1 MSEQHQPVVSEA
13 VAVFHDVSDLDAA
26 VEELRAAG
34 FGKHDISLLATEEAV
49 SRKLGHRYERVEEL
63 EDDPEAPRV
72 AYRTRASLGDSE
84 DLLIGS
90 LTYLPAVVAAG
101 TVVASA
107 GVVAAAVTG
116 TAIAGALIGT
126 VLAHWLDKS
135 HAEHLQE
142 QLDRGGL
149 LLWVRTPD
157 ADAQRRALDILT
169 RHSAHDVHIHQLPA
183 GGRTATVTAPQARR
197 RRPAQR
203 VRTPTPP
210 EGQAGNQEEQPVPAQ
225 QGR

>member
-1 MSEQHQPVVSEA
+1 MPDQHQTAVTEA
-13 VAVFHDVSDLDAA
+13 VAVFHDVSHLDAA
-26 VEELRAAG
+26 VEDLRAAG
-34 FGKHDISLLATEEAV
+34 FDKDDISLLATEQAV
-49 SRKLGHRYERVEEL
+49 NRKLGHRYERVEEL
-63 EDDPEAPRV
+63 EDDPAAPRV
-72 AYRTRASLGDSE
+72 AYRTRTSLGESE
-84 DLLIGS
+84 DRLIGS

-126 VLAHWLDKS
+126 VLSHWLDKS

-157 ADAQRRALDILT
+157 PETQQRALAILT
-169 RHSAHDVHIHQLPA
+169 RHSAHDVHIHRLP
-183 GGRTATVTAPQARR
+183 GKSHR
-197 RRPAQR
+197 
-203 VRTPTPP
+203 
-210 EGQAGNQEEQPVPAQ
+210 
-225 QGR
+225 

>member
-1 MSEQHQPVVSEA
+1 MADRSEAAVTEA

-34 FGKHDISLLATEEAV
+34 FDRDDISLLATEQAGKK
-49 SRKLGHRYERVEEL
+49 KLGHRYERVEEL
-63 EDDPEAPRV
+63 EDDPAAPRV
-72 AYRTRASLGDSE
+72 AYRTRASLGESE
-84 DLLIGS
+84 DRLIGS

-142 QLDRGGL
+142 QLDHGGL

-157 ADAQRRALDILT
+157 EVAQRRALAILT
-169 RHSAHDVHIHQLPA
+169 QHSAHDVHLHRLPA
-183 GGRTATVTAPQARR
+183 GSAL
-197 RRPAQR
+197 
-203 VRTPTPP
+203 
-210 EGQAGNQEEQPVPAQ
+210 
-225 QGR
+225 

>member
-1 MSEQHQPVVSEA
+1 MAADQQAAVSEA
-13 VAVFHDVSDLDAA
+13 VAVFDNVSELDAA

-34 FGKHDISLLATEEAV
+34 FARGDISLLATEDAV
-49 SRKLGHRYERVEEL
+49 ARKLGHRYERVEEL
-63 EDDPEAPRV
+63 ADDPEVPRV
-72 AYRTRASLGDSE
+72 AYRTRASLGESE
-84 DLLIGS
+84 DRLIGS

-126 VLAHWLDKS
+126 VLAHWLDKH

-157 ADAQRRALDILT
+157 EDTQRRALDILT
-169 RHSAHDVHIHQLPA
+169 RHSAHDVHIHRLP
-183 GGRTATVTAPQARR
+183 GRS
-197 RRPAQR
+197 
-203 VRTPTPP
+203 
-210 EGQAGNQEEQPVPAQ
+210 G
-225 QGR
+225 

>member
-1 MSEQHQPVVSEA
+1 MRDQDKTAVTEA
-13 VAVFHDVSDLDAA
+13 VAVFHDVSELDAA

-34 FGKHDISLLATEEAV
+34 FDKDDISLLATEQAV
-49 SRKLGHRYERVEEL
+49 NRKLGHRYERVEEL
-63 EDDPEAPRV
+63 EDDPAAPRV
-72 AYRTRASLGDSE
+72 AYRTRASLGESE
-84 DLLIGS
+84 DRLIGS

-116 TAIAGALIGT
+116 TAIAGALLGT
-126 VLAHWLDKS
+126 VLSHWLDKS

-157 ADAQRRALDILT
+157 PETQQRALAILT
-169 RHSAHDVHIHQLPA
+169 RHSAHDVHIHRLP
-183 GGRTATVTAPQARR
+183 GMGPR
-197 RRPAQR
+197 
-203 VRTPTPP
+203 
-210 EGQAGNQEEQPVPAQ
+210 
-225 QGR
+225 

>member
-1 MSEQHQPVVSEA
+1 MPKQQKRVANEA

-26 VEELRAAG
+26 VQELRAAG
-34 FGKHDISLLATEEAV
+34 FAKDDISLLASEEAV
-49 SRKLGHRYERVEEL
+49 ERKLGHRYERVEEL
-63 EDDPEAPRV
+63 EDDPQAPRV
-72 AYRTRASLGDSE
+72 AYRTRTSLGESE
-84 DLLIGS
+84 DRLIGS

-126 VLAHWLDKS
+126 VLAHWLDKN

-142 QLDRGGL
+142 QLDHGGL

-157 ADAQRRALDILT
+157 EDARSRALEILR

-183 GGRTATVTAPQARR
+183 RTR
-197 RRPAQR
+197 
-203 VRTPTPP
+203 
-210 EGQAGNQEEQPVPAQ
+210 
-225 QGR
+225 